1 MSDSDERPR
10 SGFTAGLPDHDSIPE
25 LELAELDPQLVVLR
39 TWQTERLKRTYAD
52 FLTSRRCG
60 PASRFF
66 VTDLYGV
73 RKFRQRNYDIE
84 YMYNLMR
91 RFIPDILLV
100 MVRNAIEVYHLTDE
114 LDQKLLDVMVADLG
128 LEDQITEQ
136 MYSEAYRLCDNYAE
150 RQHQIELLLEIGR
163 QVDISTHIPPV
174 GLALRLARG
183 PAYHAGW
190 HELHDFLDRGYK
202 AFKHM
207 GSAKKFL
214 QAIRTREFQILDRI
228 YAGHPEPFSLAD

>member
-1 MSDSDERPR
+1 
-10 SGFTAGLPDHDSIPE
+10 LPDHESVPKTD
-25 LELAELDPQLVVLR
+25 LTELDPKTIMLR
-39 TWQTERLKRTYAD
+39 TWQTERLMRTYAD
-52 FLTSRRCG
+52 FLSSRRYG

-84 YMYNLMR
+84 YMYKLMR

-100 MVRNAIEVYHLTDE
+100 LVRNAIEVYHLTDE
-114 LDQKLLDVMVADLG
+114 LDQELLNVMIANLG
-128 LEDQITEQ
+128 VKDEITEEI
-136 MYSEAYRLCDNYAE
+136 YAEAYRMCDNYAE
-150 RQHQIELLLEIGR
+150 RQRQIELLLEIGR
-163 QVDISTHIPPV
+163 QVDLSTHFPPI

-190 HELHDFLDRGYK
+190 DELHDFLERGYK

-214 QAIRTREFQILDRI
+214 EAIRTREYRILDRI
-228 YAGHPEPFSLAD
+228 YASHPDPFSLAE